1 MHGFYYALLW
11 IRDILVWITDLWIRI
26 RILLF
31 TQVADKMPTK
41 NKFFQFFFAYTEVF
55 QNKKSKNKSQNSK
68 IHAFLSFLH
77 VDGFYGM
84 VC

>member
-1 MHGFYYALLW
+1 MIEMHGFYYALLW

-41 NKFFQFFFAYTEVF
+41 NKFFPIFFAF
-55 QNKKSKNKSQNSK
+55 AFHDKKSKYKSQNSK
-68 IHAFLSFLH
+68 IQVFLTFLA
-77 VDGFYGM
+77 
-84 VC
+84 C

>member
-1 MHGFYYALLW
+1 MISFIEMHGFYYALLW

-41 NKFFQFFFAYTEVF
+41 NLFFQFYFAFAF
-55 QNKKSKNKSQNSK
+55 QDKK
-68 IHAFLSFLH
+68 
-77 VDGFYGM
+77 
-84 VC
+84 